1 MALGWEEVDETELV
15 RGQMANVVQ
24 ACIRRITI
32 TKGDNLKDAIATG
45 GQVHKVGYTHL
56 HGLR

>member
-15 RGQMANVVQ
+15 RGQMVNVVY
-24 ACIRRITI
+24 ACIRRITV

-45 GQVHKVGYTHL
+45 GQVHCNAMGVNC
-56 HGLR
+56 